1 MEKYKFKVGDR
12 VRITKIDD
20 LDFYGN
26 ATYNVGDVGTI
37 VVCSLMDTIIT
48 YCIEFD
54 KRQSYDNDWDN
65 YWAALESWLEPAP
78 VLINYE

>member
-1 MEKYKFKVGDR
+1 
-12 VRITKIDD
+12 
-20 LDFYGN
+20 
-26 ATYNVGDVGTI
+26 
-37 VVCSLMDTIIT
+37 MDTIIT

>member
-26 ATYNVGDVGTI
+26 ATYKVGDVGTI

-54 KRQSYDNDWDN
+54 KRQSYDN
-65 YWAALESWLEPAP
+65 YWAALESWLEPAL